1 MQHCYILILFFVVL
15 LLNVIPAFAPP
26 TWMVFSFLGFRLPS
40 QMGWTFA
47 LVGAAA
53 ATTGRFLLGKLSR
66 RIVRNH
72 WLSNATQENINSLKF
87 ELERR
92 PKLTFAALL
101 FYAFTPLPSNYLF
114 IAYGLTTLPFIRVVA
129 PFFLGRFVSYYFWTM
144 SSAAVSRRLE
154 LEDTEAMAY
163 FSVYFVFT
171 QLALL
176 GLVYAFTRVDWYYL
190 LQRRRFR
197 WLPKYPLGPRGL
209 TGESF
214 SVTPKSCNRR
224 AFRRGHRA

>member
-1 MQHCYILILFFVVL
+1 MSPLLGLFLVIF

-66 RIVRNH
+66 RIVRNQ
-72 WLSNATQENINSLKF
+72 WLSDTTRENVNSIKI

-92 PKLTFAALL
+92 PKMTFAVLL

-114 IAYGLTTLPFIRVVA
+114 IAYGLTALPFIHLVC
-129 PFFLGRFVSYYFWTM
+129 PFFVGRFVSHYFWTM
-144 SSAAVSRRLE
+144 GGVVVSRRLE
-154 LEDTEAMAY
+154 LENTDATTY
-163 FSVYFVFT
+163 FGVYFVLT
-171 QLALL
+171 QFALL
-176 GLVYAFTRVDWYYL
+176 GLVYVFTRVDWKYL
-190 LQRRRFR
+190 LQHKKWQ
-197 WLPKYPLGPRGL
+197 WLPKSSSNA
-209 TGESF
+209 T
-214 SVTPKSCNRR
+214 
-224 AFRRGHRA
+224 

>member
-1 MQHCYILILFFVVL
+1 MSTLLILFFVVL

-26 TWMVFSFLGFRLPS
+26 TWMVLSFLGFRLPS

-47 LVGAAA
+47 LTGAAA
-53 ATTGRFLLGKLSR
+53 AATGRFLLGKFSR
-66 RIVRNH
+66 RILRKR
-72 WLSNATQENINSLKF
+72 WLSVTMQENINSIKF

-92 PKLTFAALL
+92 PKLTFAVLL

-114 IAYGLTTLPFIRVVA
+114 IAYGLTTLPFIRIVA
-129 PFFLGRFVSYYFWTM
+129 PFFLGRFVSYCFWTM

-163 FSVYFVFT
+163 FSVYFVLT

-176 GLVYAFTRVDWYYL
+176 GLVYVFARVDWHYL
-190 LQRRRFR
+190 LQRGKYR
-197 WLPKYPLGPRGL
+197 WLPKSPSSAKGSP
-209 TGESF
+209 
-214 SVTPKSCNRR
+214 
-224 AFRRGHRA
+224 